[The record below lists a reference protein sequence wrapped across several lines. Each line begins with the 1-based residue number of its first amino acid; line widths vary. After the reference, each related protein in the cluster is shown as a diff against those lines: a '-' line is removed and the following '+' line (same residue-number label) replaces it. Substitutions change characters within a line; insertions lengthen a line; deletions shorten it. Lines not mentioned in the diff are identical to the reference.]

1 VGTVTVAAGWSWAVL
16 LVVYFGSSVALTR
29 FRAGVKAF
37 RTDSVVAKGG
47 PRDATQVLANG
58 FVFALAAALW
68 LVTAWEGWR
77 AIGVG
82 ALAAAASD
90 TWATEIGTLSRN
102 EPRSVLTWRP
112 VPTGTSGG
120 VSAAGA
126 VAAIA
131 GSVFI
136 ALVTIT
142 LGWPREAPWSAFV
155 GGVAGSTVDSLLG
168 ATVQQRR
175 WCDQC
180 DSPTERARHRCGVA
194 TRFVGGMP
202 WIDNDV
208 VNVTS
213 TLAGALLG
221 LLAVA

>member
-1 VGTVTVAAGWSWAVL
+1 
-16 LVVYFGSSVALTR
+16 LTR

-68 LVTAWEGWR
+68 LLTAWEGWR

-102 EPRSVLTWRP
+102 EPRSMLTWRP

-120 VSAAGA
+120 VSAAG
-126 VAAIA
+126 VMAAIA

-136 ALVTIT
+136 ALSTVA
-142 LGWPREAPWSAFV
+142 LGWPREASLSAFV
-155 GGVAGSTVDSLLG
+155 GGLAGSTVDSLLG

-180 DSPTERARHRCGVA
+180 DSPTERARHRCGAA